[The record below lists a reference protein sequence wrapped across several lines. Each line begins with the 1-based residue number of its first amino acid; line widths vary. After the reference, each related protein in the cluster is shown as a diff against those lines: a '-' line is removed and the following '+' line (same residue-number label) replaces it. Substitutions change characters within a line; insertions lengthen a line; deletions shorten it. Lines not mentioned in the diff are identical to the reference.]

1 MKKTIDIE
9 IPKDYSAVSL
19 KKYLRIYN
27 HLKNIEAKQ
36 NDDM

>member
-19 KKYLRIYN
+19 KKYLRI
-27 HLKNIEAKQ
+27 Q
-36 NDDM
+36 DDLERYKG